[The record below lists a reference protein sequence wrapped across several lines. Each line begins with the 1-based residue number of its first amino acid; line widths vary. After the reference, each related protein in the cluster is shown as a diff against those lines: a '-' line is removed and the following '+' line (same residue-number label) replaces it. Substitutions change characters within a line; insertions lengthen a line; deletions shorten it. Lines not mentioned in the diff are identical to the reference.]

1 MELQFIIGITDP
13 LRTDVPS
20 SIATCKRAGITVR
33 MVTGDNL
40 LTAMAISKLAGII
53 TEEEIIESKKIN
65 EKNTSLLNTTF
76 KSTDITCPIALSGN
90 EFRVLSGG
98 LTSKKEQDK
107 VIIELNDIEKF
118 KKTVSKLKI
127 IARASPEDK
136 FLLVFGLKKTNNIVA
151 VTGDGTNDAP
161 ALKTAHVGFAMG
173 KRGTDIAKEAADII
187 LLDDSF
193 SSIIT
198 ACKFGRN
205 VYDCIRKFIQFQLTT
220 NVVAVFMSL
229 LGGIVLKDSP
239 LNCIEMLWVNLIMDS
254 FASLALA
261 TESPTQALLE
271 RKPYRREDSLLTP
284 MMIVNILTQ
293 ALFQIIVLSIVLFY
307 GDVIF
312 NVPSDRDLT
321 HFIWNETN
329 GYHFTLFFDVFVFLQ
344 VFNSINARKLRKS
357 EKNVFIGIFSNYYYL
372 IVQIFIVIGQI
383 MIVTFGGRAVRVKRL
398 SIIQHVQCAIIS
410 SLSLLVGYIVK
421 VVMCKGKKKIIE
433 TDNEPEAESFRSD
446 TEKRKLK

>member
-1 MELQFIIGITDP
+1 M
-13 LRTDVPS
+13 
-20 SIATCKRAGITVR
+20 
-33 MVTGDNL
+33 
-40 LTAMAISKLAGII
+40 
-53 TEEEIIESKKIN
+53 
-65 EKNTSLLNTTF
+65 
-76 KSTDITCPIALSGN
+76 
-90 EFRVLSGG
+90 
-98 LTSKKEQDK
+98 
-107 VIIELNDIEKF
+107 
-118 KKTVSKLKI
+118 
-127 IARASPEDK
+127 
-136 FLLVFGLKKTNNIVA
+136 
-151 VTGDGTNDAP
+151 
-161 ALKTAHVGFAMG
+161 
-173 KRGTDIAKEAADII
+173 
-187 LLDDSF
+187 
-193 SSIIT
+193 
-198 ACKFGRN
+198 
-205 VYDCIRKFIQFQLTT
+205 
-220 NVVAVFMSL
+220 
-229 LGGIVLKDSP
+229 
-239 LNCIEMLWVNLIMDS
+239 NCIEMLWVNLIMDS

-293 ALFQIIVLSIVLFY
+293 GIFQIIVLSIVLFY

-410 SLSLLVGYIVK
+410 SLSVT
-421 VVMCKGKKKIIE
+421 VM
-433 TDNEPEAESFRSD
+433 
-446 TEKRKLK
+446 